1 MDLEEDTK
9 ATPSR
14 YLNPEERPSIVR
26 LNISRDESVVGVNY
40 PIDEARFVK
49 RKRRARCGLCNG
61 CRRTD
66 DCGACSN
73 CRGECIKTSCKLRDV
88 LDVSSRFYFI
98 YIPRSKTSF
107 RHKKNIWRPLL
118 EIRTWDVTTGCASTS
133 WSNTTSKKMEQRL
146 KRPRM
151 RPRSL

>member
-14 YLNPEERPSIVR
+14 YLKPEERPSIVR
-26 LNISRDESVVGVNY
+26 LNISRDQSVVGVNC

-88 LDVSSRFYFI
+88 VYVSS
-98 YIPRSKTSF
+98 RSKTSF
-107 RHKKNIWRPLL
+107 RHNKQL
-118 EIRTWDVTTGCASTS
+118 ETFTRNTCHRRLCINLVEQYDVKEDGAEGKETTDEAAVVVIAT
-133 WSNTTSKKMEQRL
+133 
-146 KRPRM
+146 
-151 RPRSL
+151 

>member
-9 ATPSR
+9 ATPSH

-88 LDVSSRFYFI
+88 LDVSSRFYSGFA
-98 YIPRSKTSF
+98 
-107 RHKKNIWRPLL
+107 
-118 EIRTWDVTTGCASTS
+118 TTMKST
-133 WSNTTSKKMEQRL
+133 RI
-146 KRPRM
+146 
-151 RPRSL
+151 